1 MARIPLSADA
11 PRSPHSARGGGLSAS
26 SARAVRSR
34 QEVRPS
40 RPPRHPPGG
49 TLTRSNTSVGS
60 PRTLPG
66 YRSYPTEVSVVP
78 YRGIGRTLPRYLL
91 NSPSIA
97 QGQQSRLTGATGI
110 LPVGCEANKVAFA
123 LQRARRPLP
132 RRLQR
137 ARRPLPRDF
146 AFPSTSTSSLH
157 LSPPR

>member
-34 QEVRPS
+34 QEASAS

-66 YRSYPTEVSVVP
+66 YRSYPTEVSVVS

-97 QGQQSRLTGATGI
+97 QG
-110 LPVGCEANKVAFA
+110 NKVA
-123 LQRARRPLP
+123 LLGQRASCPLAVRPTKSPLLCNG
-132 RRLQR
+132 RD
-137 ARRPLPRDF
+137 ARCPGDCNGRD
-146 AFPSTSTSSLH
+146 ARCPGASHLPSTSTSSLH
-157 LSPPR
+157 LSPR